1 MWFGYY
7 FYYLYIY
14 IYLIKCNVSFLY
26 ISEYPYEFIKCN
38 VSFLSISEHSHELHD
53 LHKDY
58 PLAPEHLQREKNILS
73 DYQHHLLQDEEFSKP
88 PPKLISNLR
97 YKTNYIIH
105 YRNWKFYLELGLC
118 LTNVHVFSFDQ
129 LPWLENYINLTLVNV
144 QLWKMIL
151 QKISLN
157 NAVFGKSFTCL
168 FVLLWPYILIHSLY
182 VKFSSSY

>member
-1 MWFGYY
+1 MNFM
-7 FYYLYIY
+7 IY
-14 IYLIKCNVSFLY
+14 TKITHLRLN
-26 ISEYPYEFIKCN
+26 IS
-38 VSFLSISEHSHELHD
+38 
-53 LHKDY
+53 
-58 PLAPEHLQREKNILS
+58 REKKNILS

-157 NAVFGKSFTCL
+157 NADEQCG
-168 FVLLWPYILIHSLY
+168 LW
-182 VKFSSSY
+182 